1 MAEFR
6 SLVKTLVGG
15 VKTITWGFF
24 NSKVCFPNKIHFI
37 NICYVVLWFLKFQV
51 SDTNL
56 LNHEKLFSPD
66 ILCSYID
73 LVYFAM
79 EALDIYTI
87 NVNPSQQR
95 TSGLIS
101 RSKEE
106 KEVLE
111 HFSGIVSDVSLLT
124 YICRA

>member
-1 MAEFR
+1 M
-6 SLVKTLVGG
+6 
-15 VKTITWGFF
+15 
-24 NSKVCFPNKIHFI
+24 
-37 NICYVVLWFLKFQV
+37 

-87 NVNPSQQR
+87 NVNPTQQR

-111 HFSGIVSDVSLLT
+111 HFSGIVSYV
-124 YICRA
+124 YIS